1 MKLNKEQ
8 IKALVNK
15 ISVEIKEQ
23 VNLKNEKIIN
33 LKENKKK
40 IEKIIAIYKP
50 ALNLIEQGL
59 IQQCSILYKSKLYSI
74 HNEKD
79 FIKYIENKEIDLVK
93 EPFLYEIENSIILNT
108 IECDNLDQLIERIK
122 NEYIN

>member
-8 IKALVNK
+8 IKALANK
-15 ISVEIKEQ
+15 ILAEIKEQ
-23 VNLKNEKIIN
+23 VNLKNEKITN

-40 IEKIIAIYKP
+40 IDKIMSVFEPAFELEK
-50 ALNLIEQGL
+50 
-59 IQQCSILYKSKLYSI
+59 
-74 HNEKD
+74 
-79 FIKYIENKEIDLVK
+79 KEIINISSFRYKNENIYASTEERLRKKLEEKELDLISL
-93 EPFLYEIENSIILNT
+93 PMLHQIENSIILNT